1 MSPTSCRCST
11 PRHDADPCPDGGRR
25 AGAGGA
31 RGGLASRGV
40 APPVLSGA
48 AAGHDRVRD
57 GTGWVRRALGHGPA
71 PRPPAGRRP
80 DTSASTSLPP
90 AAGES
95 PAAGALPGT
104 AAVVGRNRT
113 RCAGSAPTRRTPGSP
128 VGPRRAGPL
137 RFSSLARP
145 APRPRPAAGTGPGG
159 ALATPPS
166 AIRTGRLRSVA
177 RRPPPAYR
185 PGGLPGALPL
195 LRVGRLVLG
204 WDSRLDAFS
213 GSPDRTWLPSGAGCP
228 TTGPPAVRPARS
240 SRTRASL
247 PQSPTARGG

>member
-1 MSPTSCRCST
+1 MMRGNANLPAGRWGPTGRLLSVPRSTRGGSGGGGGGIRTPDLWVMSPTSCRCST

-113 RCAGSAPTRRTPGSP
+113 RCAGSAPTLRTPGSP

-145 APRPRPAAGTGPGG
+145 APAPARRRERGPAARWQRRPRP
-159 ALATPPS
+159 L
-166 AIRTGRLRSVA
+166 GRVGSGRSPAVH
-177 RRPPPAYR
+177 PPPIDPVVSRGPYLFSEW
-185 PGGLPGALPL
+185 GDSS
-195 LRVGRLVLG
+195 
-204 WDSRLDAFS
+204 WD
-213 GSPDRTWLPSGAGCP
+213 GI
-228 TTGPPAVRPARS
+228 PA
-240 SRTRASL
+240 
-247 PQSPTARGG
+247 